1 MKNDYIISIVVPC
14 FNEEGNIY
22 LLHNKIINVLKES
35 RNYEIIFID
44 DGSSDSTLTTIIEL
58 AKKDKNVKYISFSR
72 NFGHQNALK
81 AGLDYARGD
90 CVISIDADLQHPPEI
105 INSMIDKW
113 KEGYDIV
120 YTVRDDSNDKRFFKK
135 ITSLFF
141 YRLINWFAGFK
152 LDQGVADFRL
162 LSRDV
167 VDVIRNL
174 NESFLF
180 VRGLVAWIGYKQCG
194 IKYIPGERYSGQTK
208 YSLRKMI
215 SFALAGIT
223 SFSIKPL
230 HFATFTGFLLS
241 GLSGLYG
248 LYAIYVFLFTNK
260 VIAGWTS
267 VLVSVLFIGGF
278 QLIVLGII
286 GEYVGKMFIEGKRR
300 PNYIIKS
307 TNIKEHLE

>member
-1 MKNDYIISIVVPC
+1 MKNDFIVSIVVPC
-14 FNEEGNIY
+14 FNEEGNIS
-22 LLHNKIINVLKES
+22 LLYNKILNVLKEN

-44 DGSSDSTLTTIIEL
+44 DGSSDSTLTTIVEL
-58 AKKDKNVKYISFSR
+58 TKKDKNVKYISFSR

-81 AGLDYARGD
+81 AGLDYAGGD

-113 KEGYDIV
+113 KDGYDIV
-120 YTVRDDSNDKRFFKK
+120 YTVRDDSNDRRFFKK

-180 VRGLVAWIGYKQCG
+180 MRGLVWWIGYKQCG
-194 IKYIPGERYSGQTK
+194 IKYIPGKRYSGQTK

-215 SFALAGIT
+215 AFALAGIT

-230 HFATFTGFLLS
+230 HFATFSGFLLS

-248 LYAIYVFLFTNK
+248 LYAIYVYLFTHK

-286 GEYVGKMFIEGKRR
+286 GEYIGKMFIEGKRR
-300 PNYIIKS
+300 PNYIIKC
-307 TNIKEHLE
+307 TNIK